1 MSEYVFDP
9 ADGLNDEHVTCL
21 ADVLDSG
28 TFASLRS
35 LDVQDSWHCLEVGGG
50 SGSVAAWLGRQVGEQ
65 GHVTVT
71 DIDPTHLESVP
82 ELDSANVTIARH
94 DVRYDSLPVEQF
106 DLVHSRLVLGHL
118 DEREVVLETLTKSL
132 RPGGWIVLD
141 EFETVLPPV
150 VMKTPGPEEEALYRR
165 VIAKITE
172 IIKHAGMDHEWG
184 HRVYGCLID
193 LGMEEVTADGA
204 FHACPGGGAGMRLHH
219 VVTRRLEKV
228 LVHAGLTFEELINFR
243 RIIMRPDFVATSY
256 PLISTRARK
265 RRRAS
270 TTHQAAEGWGR

>member
-21 ADVLDSG
+21 AEVLDSV

-35 LDVQDSWHCLEVGGG
+35 LDVQAGWHCLEVGGG
-50 SGSVAAWLGRQVGEQ
+50 SGSVAGWLGRLVGEQ
-65 GHVTVT
+65 GHITVT
-71 DIDPTHLESVP
+71 DIDTSHLESVP
-82 ELDSANVTIARH
+82 ELDCANVTIARH
-94 DVRYDSLPVEQF
+94 DVRYDSLPVEKF

-165 VIAKITE
+165 VIAKITD

-184 HRVYGCLID
+184 HRAYGCLID
-193 LGMEEVTADGA
+193 LGMEQVTAEGA
-204 FHACPGGGAGMRLHH
+204 FRACPGGTAGMRLHH
-219 VVTRRLEKV
+219 VVTRRLENV
-228 LVHAGLTFEELINFR
+228 LVNTGLTAAELVDFR
-243 RIIMRPDFVATSY
+243 RIVMSPDFVATSY
-256 PLISTRARK
+256 PVISTRARK
-265 RRRAS
+265 RRR
-270 TTHQAAEGWGR
+270 G